1 MTYNKK
7 QMQPLI
13 TKYGI
18 NPETNKL
25 FIKVCEMFDG
35 QSNYQ
40 IWAVRM
46 IFSQSMTFDALEFIH
61 NWIVGNSNL
70 INKLE
75 KQNIVSYSN
84 KSGVTYLLKEI
95 EGINRIT
102 FIKNIIS
109 HFNTDQRKILTE
121 SIFDK
126 EYTPIEAYN
135 DSNIK
140 KWYDVFKSF
149 NKKPM
154 GIKNKFYSTCSA
166 LKSADSLHQAILDC
180 LNKSYE
186 WKEGKEDLFAYM
198 EHNAKDCKVV
208 FNEGSCVIVHVPS
221 FDSSHKLCGNG
232 RTGWC
237 ISREESYFRN
247 YVTSSSN
254 RDQYFLFDFSRKETD
269 AFAHIGF
276 TVEGGKGI
284 VEAQT
289 CNNYSMING
298 YTQGK
303 ERLNIYNVFD
313 KFGIKMNLFMRLP
326 NDLGFKWNI
335 VDMLTAIKKK
345 PEAYAIAYEGNGR
358 LVINILNIKYFRELV
373 NKTFIK
379 VDRFNV
385 IDNNNKIYLFMDFNL
400 PISND
405 RSLIAMQYRKDQ
417 YGTLS
422 LTEMQDIFGAEIINE
437 DYFSKIGIPVDRFL
451 NREAID
457 PSILLH
463 KLIDEN
469 DEIGAIK
476 LIEKE
481 RGKINVNYEFN
492 QRVPIFSAIN
502 KKMLKLF
509 DTIVNYDGFDS
520 NLEDGF
526 GETLLESLLYLSGSD
541 EVIRGKEEGILL
553 KSMIKSILSSNT
565 FDFNAK
571 DLNNDTA
578 INVACEYPNEIW
590 VVETLVSKKDV
601 DINVVNDYDCSAI
614 DNCIRNKN
622 TEALKLIGQRP
633 DLIIRKQTK
642 ALANECGIKLDE
654 YIKPTESIFG
664 KYVIESDSVKTED
677 ALEYEL
683 TRAINMLS

>member
-13 TKYGI
+13 DKYGI

-46 IFSQSMTFDALEFIH
+46 IFSQSMTFEELERIH
-61 NWIVGNSNL
+61 NWIASNSNL

-75 KQNIVSYSN
+75 KKNVVSYSN
-84 KSGVTYLLKEI
+84 KSGIAQLLKEI
-95 EGINRIT
+95 EGVDRIA

-109 HFNTDQRKILTE
+109 RFNTDQRKILTE
-121 SIFDK
+121 SILGK

-135 DSNIK
+135 DANIK

-166 LKSADSLHQAILDC
+166 LKSAESLHQAILDC
-180 LNKSYE
+180 LNKSYD
-186 WKEGKEDLFAYM
+186 WKEGKDDLLAYM
-198 EHNAKDCKVV
+198 AHNTKDCEVV
-208 FNEGSCVIVHVPS
+208 FNEGPCVVVHVPS

-237 ISREESYFRN
+237 IAREESYFKN
-247 YVTSSSN
+247 YVTSKSN

-276 TVEGGKGI
+276 TVEGGNGI

-289 CNNYSMING
+289 CHNYGMISP
-298 YTQGK
+298 YTQGNEK
-303 ERLNIYNVFD
+303 LSIYNVFD
-313 KFGIKMNLFMRLP
+313 NFGIKMSMFMRLP
-326 NDLGFKWNI
+326 KDLGFKWNI
-335 VDMLTAIKKK
+335 TDILEMAKKK
-345 PEAYAIAYEGNGR
+345 PESYAVAYESNGR
-358 LVINILNIKYFRELV
+358 LVLNILNTRAFQEFV
-373 NKTFIK
+373 QKTFIK
-379 VDRFNV
+379 TGGFNGV
-385 IDNNNKIYLFMDFNL
+385 DNNNKIYLFMDFNL
-400 PISND
+400 PINND
-405 RSLIAMQYRKDQ
+405 KSLIAMQYRKDQ

-422 LTEMQDIFGAEIINE
+422 LIRMQDIFGADITKEG
-437 DYFSKIGIPVDRFL
+437 YFSKIGMSTDDFL

-502 KKMLKLF
+502 NKMFKLF
-509 DTIVNYDGFDS
+509 DTIVNCEGFDS
-520 NLEDGF
+520 KIEDGF

-541 EVIRGKEEGILL
+541 EVSTSKEDNTLL
-553 KSMIKSILSSNT
+553 KSMIKSILSSKT

-578 INVACEYPNEIW
+578 INVACEYPSEVW
-590 VVETLVSKKDV
+590 VVEALVSKRDI
-601 DINVVNDYDCSAI
+601 DINVVNDFDCSAVE
-614 DNCIRNKN
+614 NCIRNKN
-622 TEALKLIGQRP
+622 MEALKLLGQRP
-633 DLIIRKQTK
+633 DLKIRKQ
-642 ALANECGIKLDE
+642 ARDLAKECGINLDE
-654 YIKPTESIFG
+654 YIKPTDSIFG
-664 KYVIESDSVKTED
+664 KYVVESDVAKTED

-683 TRAINMLS
+683 TRA

>member
-13 TKYGI
+13 DKYGI

-46 IFSQSMTFDALEFIH
+46 IFSQSMTFEELEHIH

-70 INKLE
+70 ISKLE
-75 KQNIVSYSN
+75 KKNVVSYSN
-84 KSGVTYLLKEI
+84 KSSVAQLLKEI
-95 EGINRIT
+95 EGVDRIS

-109 HFNTDQRKILTE
+109 RFNTDQRKILTE
-121 SIFDK
+121 SIFGK

-135 DSNIK
+135 NANIK

-149 NKKPM
+149 NKKSM

-180 LNKSYE
+180 LNKSYD
-186 WKEGKEDLFAYM
+186 WKEGKEDLLAYM
-198 EHNAKDCKVV
+198 EHNTKDCEVV
-208 FNEGSCVIVHVPS
+208 FNEGPCVIVHVPS

-237 ISREESYFRN
+237 IAREESYFKS
-247 YVTSSSN
+247 YVTNKPN

-276 TVEGGKGI
+276 TVEGGQGI

-289 CNNYSMING
+289 CHNYGMINP
-298 YTQGK
+298 YSQGNEK
-303 ERLNIYNVFD
+303 LSIYNVFD
-313 KFGIKMNLFMRLP
+313 KFGIKMSLFMRLP
-326 NDLGFKWNI
+326 KDLGFKWNI
-335 VDMLTAIKKK
+335 TDILGMVKKK
-345 PEAYAIAYEGNGR
+345 PESYAVAYENDGR
-358 LVINILNIKYFRELV
+358 LVLNILNTRAFQDFV
-373 NKTFIK
+373 QKTFIK
-379 VDRFNV
+379 AGNFNGV
-385 IDNNNKIYLFMDFNL
+385 DNNNKIYLFMDFNL
-400 PISND
+400 PINND
-405 RSLIAMQYRKDQ
+405 KSLIAMQYRKDQ

-422 LTEMQDIFGAEIINE
+422 LVKMQDIFGADITK
-437 DYFSKIGIPVDRFL
+437 DGYFSKIGMSTDDFL

-502 KKMLKLF
+502 NKMFKLF
-509 DTIVNYDGFDS
+509 DTIVNCEGFDS
-520 NLEDGF
+520 KIEDGF

-541 EVIRGKEEGILL
+541 EVSTSKEDNTLL
-553 KSMIKSILSSNT
+553 KSMIKSILSSKT

-578 INVACEYPNEIW
+578 INVACEYPSEVW
-590 VVETLVSKKDV
+590 VVEALVSKKNIDV
-601 DINVVNDYDCSAI
+601 NVVNDFDCSAVE
-614 DNCIRNKN
+614 NCIRNKN
-622 TEALKLIGQRP
+622 MEALKLLGQRP
-633 DLIIRKQTK
+633 DLIIRKQAK
-642 ALANECGIKLDE
+642 DLAKECGIKLDE

-664 KYVIESDSVKTED
+664 KYVVESDVAKTED

-683 TRAINMLS
+683 TRA

>member
-13 TKYGI
+13 DKYGI

-46 IFSQSMTFDALEFIH
+46 IFSQSMTFEELEHIH

-70 INKLE
+70 ISKLE
-75 KQNIVSYSN
+75 KKNVVSYSN
-84 KSGVTYLLKEI
+84 KSGIAQLLKEI
-95 EGINRIT
+95 EGVDRIA

-109 HFNTDQRKILTE
+109 RFNTDQRKILTE
-121 SIFDK
+121 SILGK

-135 DSNIK
+135 NATIK

-180 LNKSYE
+180 LNKSYD
-186 WKEGKEDLFAYM
+186 WKEGKDDLLAYM
-198 EHNAKDCKVV
+198 EHNTKDCEVV
-208 FNEGSCVIVHVPS
+208 FNEGPCVVVHVPS

-237 ISREESYFRN
+237 IAREESYFKN
-247 YVTSSSN
+247 YVTNKSN

-276 TVEGGKGI
+276 TVEGGNGI

-289 CNNYSMING
+289 CHNYGMISP
-298 YTQGK
+298 YSQGNEK
-303 ERLNIYNVFD
+303 LSIYNVFD
-313 KFGIKMNLFMRLP
+313 KFGIKMSMFMRLP
-326 NDLGFKWNI
+326 KDLGFKWNI
-335 VDMLTAIKKK
+335 ADILEMVKKK
-345 PEAYAIAYEGNGR
+345 PESYAVAYENDGR
-358 LVINILNIKYFRELV
+358 LVLNILNTRAFQDFV
-373 NKTFIK
+373 QKTFIK
-379 VDRFNV
+379 SGNFNGV
-385 IDNNNKIYLFMDFNL
+385 DNNNKIYLFMDFNL
-400 PISND
+400 PINND
-405 RSLIAMQYRKDQ
+405 KSLIAMQYRKDQ

-422 LTEMQDIFGAEIINE
+422 LARMQDIFGADITK
-437 DYFSKIGIPVDRFL
+437 DGYFSKIGMSTDDFL

-469 DEIGAIK
+469 
-476 LIEKE
+476 
-481 RGKINVNYEFN
+481 EFN

-502 KKMLKLF
+502 NKMFKLF
-509 DTIVNYDGFDS
+509 DTIVNCEGFDS
-520 NLEDGF
+520 KIEDGF

-541 EVIRGKEEGILL
+541 EVSTSKEDNTLL
-553 KSMIKSILSSNT
+553 KSMIKSILSSKT

-578 INVACEYPNEIW
+578 INVACEYPSEVW
-590 VVETLVSKKDV
+590 VVEALVSKKDIDV
-601 DINVVNDYDCSAI
+601 NVVNDFDCSAVE
-614 DNCIRNKN
+614 NCIRNKN
-622 TEALKLIGQRP
+622 MEALKLLGQRP
-633 DLIIRKQTK
+633 DLKIRKQAK
-642 ALANECGIKLDE
+642 DLAKECGINLDE
-654 YIKPTESIFG
+654 YIKPTNSIFG
-664 KYVIESDSVKTED
+664 KYVVESDVAKTED

-683 TRAINMLS
+683 TRA